1 LSNNHVDRPP
11 SLIERITVDFTSEVP
26 LYTQVKNQLRLHI
39 ERGEL
44 NSGEQLPTVR
54 ELALSLGI
62 NANTVSRIYADLER
76 EGYLARRRGVGTF
89 AVERSGQPP
98 PDVPGKS
105 QLVETLRQLRALGY
119 SARQIQE
126 LTADALTELG

>member
-1 LSNNHVDRPP
+1 MSNNHVDRPP